1 MLFNVRRSLTA
12 LPLVLASVWAC
23 GGSVAPVPVTSPV
36 PPSQNLQT
44 TLGYIENQ
52 MSTCGIPGGSIAVVQ
67 NGKLT
72 DQAGFGVKDPAT
84 AEPVTPSTLFQ
95 VGGLSRVALD
105 TAVLSMV
112 EKGELEL
119 SRPITSYVPLTL
131 AHGFDP
137 GTVSLSELLLDTAG
151 LPDLDPYELS
161 CAVGPGGLAAWF
173 QSDNAEPL
181 WTPPGAVWDFSRR
194 GQAVAGWA
202 IEAASSQTFED
213 AVASRVFGPGGMTT
227 ATYDPS
233 VVASGDHAMGHNF
246 NPNGQSTTVPP
257 GTYDCEAVRP
267 SVGVYAS
274 AIDYAHLAETLL
286 AGGGSMLSAASVAMI
301 ETGQVP
307 DYLFPGDEY
316 GYGLYTHP
324 GYKGLELRRFSGSV
338 NGYGASL
345 ILVPNENLAVV
356 VMFNAEYPPTVN
368 GCNAMDAAEYAV
380 STYLGLDG
388 VAGPNWTTPPS
399 TWTPLTGTYFDP
411 FEFGTI
417 VVQQSGG
424 NLTATTTKYGQTVLT
439 QSSATAFIGTF
450 GGKTETVM
458 FVPDGSSD
466 AGWFVTRIGVGHR
479 QSAAMPDAGR

>member
-1 MLFNVRRSLTA
+1 MLSSARRPLTA

-23 GGSVAPVPVTSPV
+23 GGSEAVVPVTSPN
-36 PPSQNLQT
+36 PPSPNLQT
-44 TLGYIENQ
+44 ALVYIENQ

-67 NGKLT
+67 NGKMT
-72 DQAGFGVKDPAT
+72 DHAGFGVKDPAT
-84 AEPVTPSTLFQ
+84 GEAMTPSTLFQ

-105 TAVLSMV
+105 AAILSMV

-119 SRPITSYVPLTL
+119 SRPITGYVPLSL

-137 GTVSLSELLLDTAG
+137 GTVSLSELMLDTAG

-161 CAVGPGGLAAWF
+161 CAVGQGGLAAWF

-202 IEAASSQTFED
+202 LETASSQAFED
-213 AVASRVFGPGGMTT
+213 AVGSRVFGPAGMTT
-227 ATYDPS
+227 ATYEPS
-233 VVASGDHAMGHNF
+233 VVISGDHAIGHDF
-246 NPNGQSTTVPP
+246 DSNGQSTAMPP
-257 GTYDCEAVRP
+257 GTYDCEALRP
-267 SVGVYAS
+267 GVGVYAS

-301 ETGQVP
+301 ETGQIP

-316 GYGLYTHP
+316 GYGLYTHL
-324 GYKGLELRRFSGSV
+324 GYKGLDLRRFSGSV

-345 ILVPNENLAVV
+345 VLVPSEKLAVV

-368 GCNAMDAAEYAV
+368 GCSATDAAEYAA

-388 VAGPNWTTPPS
+388 VAGPNWTTPSS

-411 FEFGTI
+411 FELGTI
-417 VVQQSGG
+417 VVKLDGG
-424 NLTATTTKYGQTVLT
+424 TLTATTTKYGQTVLT
-439 QSSATAFIGTF
+439 QSSATSFIGTF
-450 GGKTETVM
+450 GSKTETVT
-458 FVPDGSSD
+458 FVPEAGTL

-479 QSAAMPDAGR
+479 QS